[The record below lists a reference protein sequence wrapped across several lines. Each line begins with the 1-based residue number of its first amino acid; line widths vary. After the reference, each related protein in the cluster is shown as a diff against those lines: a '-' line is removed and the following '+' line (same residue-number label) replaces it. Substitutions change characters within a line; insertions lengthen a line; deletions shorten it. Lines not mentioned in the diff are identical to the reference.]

1 MLFVLYCK
9 GNLIESAAR
18 GISKTKKTVVAALL
32 KDFLKI
38 PFKLEVL
45 DIHKDECPKELADRY
60 MFDIPVVHLNN
71 EFLVQHRIPEDR
83 LVDALKKYGTTGKV
97 EKI

>member
-1 MLFVLYCK
+1 MRYL
-9 GNLIESAAR
+9 E
-18 GISKTKKTVVAALL
+18 TKETAVVSLL
-32 KDFLKI
+32 KEFLKI

-45 DIHKDECPKELADRY
+45 DIHKDECPKEFADRY

-71 EFLVQHRIPEDR
+71 EFLVQHKVPEEK
-83 LVDALKKYGTTGKV
+83 LVGALKKYKITGKV